1 MIRVAIA
8 LGSNMG
14 DRLNNIRQAVHL
26 LENRGV
32 NVTARSDVFETKP
45 VGVENQKRFLNACI
59 VVSTDMSPRRLLDE
73 MLRIESELGR
83 TREVPMGPRPIDLDI
98 LLVDSMVV
106 HEPDL
111 EIPHPRMTER
121 AFVLT
126 PLAQICPEWIHPE
139 SGLSVGRLSEA
150 VRDSDPSIRRI
161 TSL

>member
-111 EIPHPRMTER
+111 EIPHPRMTDR
-121 AFVLT
+121 K
-126 PLAQICPEWIHPE
+126 
-139 SGLSVGRLSEA
+139 SV
-150 VRDSDPSIRRI
+150 V
-161 TSL
+161 